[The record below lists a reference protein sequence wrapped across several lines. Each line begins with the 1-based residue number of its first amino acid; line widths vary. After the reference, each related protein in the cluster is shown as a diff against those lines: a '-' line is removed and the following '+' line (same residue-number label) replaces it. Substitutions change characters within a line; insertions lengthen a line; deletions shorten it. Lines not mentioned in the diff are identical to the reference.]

1 MKDFDKWFLVSFFK
15 FKISRETQMLH
26 LQVTAKKAVC
36 MYSSFILHETNTVG
50 VFFYEHEANG
60 KS

>member
-1 MKDFDKWFLVSFFK
+1 
-15 FKISRETQMLH
+15 MLH

-50 VFFYEHEANG
+50 FFYEHEANG

>member
-1 MKDFDKWFLVSFFK
+1 MKGFDKWFLVSFFK

-26 LQVTAKKAVC
+26 LLVTAKKAVC

-50 VFFYEHEANG
+50 VFL
-60 KS
+60 